1 MEPSE
6 SILRHKYQALRAT
19 LTERQRRLW
28 AAAEA
33 QAFGRGGIVA
43 VQRATGMSYD
53 TVARGLRE
61 IRSKESLEPERSRR
75 PGGGRKKLTTLDSTL
90 TRDLERL
97 VEPMSRGDPES
108 RLRWTV
114 KSTRSLGNELKKRGH
129 RVSHTVVAELLHALD
144 YSLQANRKTTEGR
157 RHPDRDAQFG
167 YINRTV
173 KYQQRRGEPVI
184 SVDTKKKEKVGDFK
198 NGGRE
203 GRRKGDP
210 QKVRVHDFIIPEKGK
225 VAPDGV
231 YDLTFNTA
239 WVSVG
244 VSYDT
249 AQFAVATIERWWRR
263 MGKAA
268 YPKARSLLVTADS
281 GGSNGA
287 RVRLWKWEL
296 QGLADRT
303 GLRIRVR
310 HFPPGTSKWN
320 KIEHRLFA
328 YITQNWRGQPLITV
342 AAIVNLIAATRT
354 STGLKVRSEVDRR
367 QYVKGVKVSDE
378 QMSQVRLRRDAFHGD
393 WNYTIAPRG
402 K

>member
-6 SILRHKYQALRAT
+6 SILRRKYRVLRAT

-33 QAFGRGGIVA
+33 QAFGRGGIAA

-114 KSTRSLGNELKKRGH
+114 KSTRTLAHELKKRGH
-129 RVSHTVVAELLHALD
+129 GVSHTVVAELLHALD

-157 RHPDRDAQFG
+157 GHPDRDAQFG

-203 GRRKGDP
+203 WRRKGDP

-225 VAPDGV
+225 VAPYGV
-231 YDLTFNTA
+231 YDLTSNTA

-367 QYVKGVKVSDE
+367 QYIKGVKVSDE

>member
-1 MEPSE
+1 
-6 SILRHKYQALRAT
+6 LRRKYRALQLT

-28 AAAEA
+28 AATEAEA
-33 QAFGRGGIVA
+33 LGRGGVA
-43 VQRATGMSYD
+43 ALRRATGMSYD
-53 TVARGLRE
+53 TIARGLRE
-61 IRSKESLEPERSRR
+61 IRGKESLDPERSRR
-75 PGGGRKKLTTLDSTL
+75 PGGGRKRLTTLDSTL

-97 VEPMSRGDPES
+97 IEPTSRGDPET

-114 KSTRSLGNELKKRGH
+114 KSTRTLSKELKKRGH
-129 RVSHTVVAELLHALD
+129 HVSHTVVAELLHALD
-144 YSLQANRKTTEGR
+144 YSLQANRKTTEGS

-173 KYQQRRGEPVI
+173 MSQQRRGEPVI
-184 SVDTKKKEKVGDFK
+184 SVDTKKKELVGDFK
-198 NGGRE
+198 NAGQEWRK
-203 GRRKGDP
+203 KGDP
-210 QKVRVHDFIIPEKGK
+210 RRARVHDFMIPEKGK
-225 VAPDGV
+225 VAPYGV
-231 YDLTFNTA
+231 YDLTRNTG

-249 AQFAVATIERWWRR
+249 AQFAVATIQRWWRR

-268 YPKARSLLVTADS
+268 YPEARSLLITADS

-303 GLRIRVR
+303 GLRIKVR

-342 AAIVNLIAATRT
+342 AAIVNLIAATQT

-367 QYVKGVKVSDE
+367 QYVKGIKVSDE
-378 QMSQVRLRRDAFHGD
+378 QMSQVQLRRDAFHGD
-393 WNYTIAPRG
+393 WNYTISPRHE
-402 K
+402 